1 MSILIKD
8 MKKMP
13 NSFIDVRIYSDGR
26 VISKSLSKFGEQIA
40 TAIYVPPHG
49 DLIDRQTTYNSLL
62 DGMVMTGYQSMAL
75 DCIRECYVPTVIPAE
90 EKE

>member
-1 MSILIKD
+1 MGVYLSNIE
-8 MKKMP
+8 MP
-13 NSFIDVRIYSDGR
+13 RTHPITVEVYPDGT
-26 VISKSLSKFGEQIA
+26 VISKTVGRRDIHG
-40 TAIYVPPHG
+40 TAVPVHPHG
-49 DLIDRQTTYNSLL
+49 DLIDRKTTYNSLL